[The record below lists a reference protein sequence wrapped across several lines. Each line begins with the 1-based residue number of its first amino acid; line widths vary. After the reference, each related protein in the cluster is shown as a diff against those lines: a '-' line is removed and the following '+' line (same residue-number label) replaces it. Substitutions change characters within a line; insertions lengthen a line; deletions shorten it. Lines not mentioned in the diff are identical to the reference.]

1 MMELVTGLKSFMR
14 LGRDA
19 LDGFGAV
26 DESGSPRHV
35 FRRDENCS
43 NDDLINRVQN
53 IKNINNC
60 GRSNNTT

>member
-14 LGRDA
+14 LGHDA

-35 FRRDENCS
+35 FRRD
-43 NDDLINRVQN
+43 
-53 IKNINNC
+53 
-60 GRSNNTT
+60 